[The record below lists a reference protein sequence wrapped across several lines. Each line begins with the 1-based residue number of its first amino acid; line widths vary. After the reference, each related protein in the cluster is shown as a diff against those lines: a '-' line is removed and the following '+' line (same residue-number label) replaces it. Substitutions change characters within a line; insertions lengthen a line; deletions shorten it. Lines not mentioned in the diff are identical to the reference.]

1 MTSKKEQLMNY
12 FLELLPSLLS
22 GLKMTLGVFFF
33 TIIGSVP
40 LGIIVSLGMKSEY
53 FTIRWLI
60 NGYIWVMRGTPL
72 LLQLIFVYYG
82 LGMMGISFPRFEA
95 AVIAFIINY
104 AAYLAEIFR
113 GGLQSVPRGQYD
125 AAKVLGFTKI
135 QTFFKIVLPQVIK
148 IVVPSFG
155 NEVINLVKDTS
166 LVYVIGLG
174 DILRAGNIAA
184 SRDVTLIPY
193 LLVGLIYLI
202 MTAIVTVLLR
212 RTEKRLNIWR

>member
-1 MTSKKEQLMNY
+1 MNY
-12 FLELLPSLLS
+12 LFEILPSLMS
-22 GLKMTLGVFFF
+22 GLKMTLGVFFI

-40 LGIIVSLGMKSEY
+40 LGIIVSLGMKSQY

-60 NGYIWVMRGTPL
+60 NGYIWIMRGTPL

-82 LGMMGISFPRFEA
+82 LGMMGITFPRFEA
-95 AVIAFIINY
+95 AVIAFVINY

-113 GGLQSVPRGQYD
+113 GGLQAIPRGQYD
-125 AAKVLGFTKI
+125 AAKVLGLTRT

-174 DILRAGNIAA
+174 DMLRAGNIAA
-184 SRDVTLIPY
+184 SRDVTLVPY
-193 LLVGLIYLI
+193 LLVGLIYLM
-202 MTAIVTVLLR
+202 MTAIVTVMLR
-212 RTEKRLNIWR
+212 RSENRLNRWK

>member
-1 MTSKKEQLMNY
+1 
-12 FLELLPSLLS
+12 
-22 GLKMTLGVFFF
+22 
-33 TIIGSVP
+33 
-40 LGIIVSLGMKSEY
+40 
-53 FTIRWLI
+53 
-60 NGYIWVMRGTPL
+60 
-72 LLQLIFVYYG
+72 
-82 LGMMGISFPRFEA
+82 MMGISFPRFEA
-95 AVIAFIINY
+95 AIIAFIINY

>member
-1 MTSKKEQLMNY
+1 MNY
-12 FLELLPSLLS
+12 FLEIAPNLLA
-22 GLKMTLGVFFF
+22 GLKMTLGVFFL

-53 FTIRWLI
+53 FTVRWLI
-60 NGYIWVMRGTPL
+60 NGYIWIMRGTPL

-82 LGMMGISFPRFEA
+82 LGMMGITFPRFEA

-125 AAKVLGFTKI
+125 AARVLGFTRT

-184 SRDVTLIPY
+184 SRDVTLVPY
-193 LLVGLIYLI
+193 LLVGLIYLL

-212 RTEKRLNIWR
+212 RSEKRLNIWR

>member
-1 MTSKKEQLMNY
+1 MNY
-12 FLELLPSLLS
+12 LLEILPSLMS
-22 GLKMTLGVFFF
+22 GLKMTLGVFFI
-33 TIIGSVP
+33 TIIVSVP
-40 LGIIVSLGMKSEY
+40 LGILVALGMKSPY

-82 LGMMGISFPRFEA
+82 LGMMGITFPRFEA
-95 AVIAFIINY
+95 AAIAFIVNY

-113 GGLQSVPRGQYD
+113 GGLQAIPRGQYD
-125 AAKVLGFTKI
+125 AAKVLGFTRV
-135 QTFFKIVLPQVIK
+135 QTFFKIILPQVIK
-148 IVVPSFG
+148 IIVPSFG

-193 LLVGLIYLI
+193 LLVGLIYLL

>member
-1 MTSKKEQLMNY
+1 MSYLTTI
-12 FLELLPSLLS
+12 LPSLLA
-22 GLKMTLGVFFF
+22 GLKTTLGVFFL

-40 LGIIVSLGMKSEY
+40 LGILVSLGMKSPY

-60 NGYIWVMRGTPL
+60 NGYIWIVRGTPL
-72 LLQLIFVYYG
+72 LLQLIFIYYG
-82 LGMMGISFPRFEA
+82 LGMMGIAFPRFEA
-95 AVIAFIINY
+95 AIIAFIINY

-125 AAKVLGFTKI
+125 AAKVLGFSKI
-135 QTFFKIVLPQVIK
+135 QTFFKIILPQVVK

-184 SRDVTLIPY
+184 SRDVTLMPY

-202 MTAIVTVLLR
+202 MTAVVTLLLR
-212 RTEKRLNIWR
+212 RSETVLNTWR

>member
-1 MTSKKEQLMNY
+1 MNY
-12 FLELLPSLLS
+12 LLEILPSLMS
-22 GLKMTLGVFFF
+22 GLKMTLGVFFI

-40 LGIIVSLGMKSEY
+40 LGIIVSLGMKSQY

-60 NGYIWVMRGTPL
+60 NGYIWIMRGTPL

-82 LGMMGISFPRFEA
+82 LGMMGITFPRFEA
-95 AVIAFIINY
+95 AVIAFVINY

-113 GGLQSVPRGQYD
+113 GGLQAIPRGQYD
-125 AAKVLGFTKI
+125 AAKVLGLTRT

-174 DILRAGNIAA
+174 DMLRAGNIAA
-184 SRDVTLIPY
+184 SRDVTLVPY
-193 LLVGLIYLI
+193 LLVGLIYLM
-202 MTAIVTVLLR
+202 MTAIVTVMLR
-212 RTEKRLNIWR
+212 RSENRLNRWK

>member
-1 MTSKKEQLMNY
+1 MNY
-12 FLELLPSLLS
+12 LLEILPSLMS
-22 GLKMTLGVFFF
+22 GLKMTLGVFFI

-40 LGIIVSLGMKSEY
+40 LGIIVALGMKSPY

-82 LGMMGISFPRFEA
+82 LGMMGITFPRFEA
-95 AVIAFIINY
+95 AAIAFIVNY

-113 GGLQSVPRGQYD
+113 GGLQAVPRGQYD
-125 AAKVLGFTKI
+125 AAKVLGFTRM
-135 QTFFKIVLPQVIK
+135 QTFFKIILPQVIK

-174 DILRAGNIAA
+174 DLLRAGNIAA

-193 LLVGLIYLI
+193 LLVGLIYLL
-202 MTAIVTVLLR
+202 MTAVVTVLLR
-212 RTEKRLNIWR
+212 RSETRLNSWR

>member
-1 MTSKKEQLMNY
+1 
-12 FLELLPSLLS
+12 
-22 GLKMTLGVFFF
+22 
-33 TIIGSVP
+33 
-40 LGIIVSLGMKSEY
+40 
-53 FTIRWLI
+53 
-60 NGYIWVMRGTPL
+60 
-72 LLQLIFVYYG
+72 
-82 LGMMGISFPRFEA
+82 MGISFPRFEA

>member
-1 MTSKKEQLMNY
+1 MNY
-12 FLELLPSLLS
+12 LLEILPSLMS
-22 GLKMTLGVFFF
+22 GLKMTLGVFFI

-40 LGIIVSLGMKSEY
+40 LGILVALGMKSPY

-82 LGMMGISFPRFEA
+82 LWMMGITFPRFEA
-95 AVIAFIINY
+95 AAIAFIVNY

-113 GGLQSVPRGQYD
+113 GGLQAIPRGQYD
-125 AAKVLGFTKI
+125 AAKVLGFTRV
-135 QTFFKIVLPQVIK
+135 QTFFKIILPQVIK
-148 IVVPSFG
+148 IIVPSFG

-174 DILRAGNIAA
+174 DLLRAGNIAA
-184 SRDVTLIPY
+184 SRDVTLVPY
-193 LLVGLIYLI
+193 LLVGLIYLL

-212 RTEKRLNIWR
+212 RSETRLNSWR

>member
-1 MTSKKEQLMNY
+1 MNY

-22 GLKMTLGVFFF
+22 GLKMTLGLFFF
-33 TIIGSVP
+33 TIIGSIP

-60 NGYIWVMRGTPL
+60 NGYIWIMRGTPL

-95 AVIAFIINY
+95 AIIAFIINY

>member
-1 MTSKKEQLMNY
+1 MNY
-12 FLELLPSLLS
+12 LLEILPSLMS
-22 GLKMTLGVFFF
+22 GLKMTLGVFFI

-40 LGIIVSLGMKSEY
+40 LGIIVALGMKSPY

-82 LGMMGISFPRFEA
+82 LGMMGITFPRFEA
-95 AVIAFIINY
+95 AAIAFIVNY

-113 GGLQSVPRGQYD
+113 GGVQVIPRGQYD
-125 AAKVLGFTKI
+125 AAKVLGFTRV
-135 QTFFKIVLPQVIK
+135 QTFFKIILPQVIK
-148 IVVPSFG
+148 IIVPSFG

-174 DILRAGNIAA
+174 DLLRAGNIAA
-184 SRDVTLIPY
+184 SRDVTLVPY
-193 LLVGLIYLI
+193 LLVGLIYLL
-202 MTAIVTVLLR
+202 MTAVVTVLLR
-212 RTEKRLNIWR
+212 RSETRLNSWR

>member
-1 MTSKKEQLMNY
+1 MNY
-12 FLELLPSLLS
+12 LLEILPSLMS
-22 GLKMTLGVFFF
+22 GLKMTLGVFFI

-40 LGIIVSLGMKSEY
+40 LGIIVALGMKSPY

-82 LGMMGISFPRFEA
+82 LGMMGITFPRFEA
-95 AVIAFIINY
+95 AAIAFIVNY

-113 GGLQSVPRGQYD
+113 GGLQAIPRGQYD
-125 AAKVLGFTKI
+125 AAKVLGFTRV
-135 QTFFKIVLPQVIK
+135 QTFFKIILPQVIK
-148 IVVPSFG
+148 IIVPSFG

-174 DILRAGNIAA
+174 DLLRAGNIAA
-184 SRDVTLIPY
+184 SRDVTLVPY
-193 LLVGLIYLI
+193 LLVGLIYLL

-212 RTEKRLNIWR
+212 RSETRLNSWR

>member
-1 MTSKKEQLMNY
+1 MNY
-12 FLELLPSLLS
+12 LLEILPSLMS
-22 GLKMTLGVFFF
+22 GLKMTLGVFFI

-40 LGIIVSLGMKSEY
+40 LGILVALGMKSPY

-82 LGMMGISFPRFEA
+82 LGMMGITFPRFEA
-95 AVIAFIINY
+95 AAIAFIVNY

-113 GGLQSVPRGQYD
+113 GGLQAIPRGQYD
-125 AAKVLGFTKI
+125 AAKVLGFTRV
-135 QTFFKIVLPQVIK
+135 QTFFNIILPQVIK
-148 IVVPSFG
+148 IIVPSFG

-174 DILRAGNIAA
+174 DLLRAGNIAA
-184 SRDVTLIPY
+184 SRDVTLVPY
-193 LLVGLIYLI
+193 LLVGLIYLL

-212 RTEKRLNIWR
+212 RSETRLNSWR

>member
-1 MTSKKEQLMNY
+1 MNY
-12 FLELLPSLLS
+12 LLEILPSLMS
-22 GLKMTLGVFFF
+22 GLKMTLGVFFI

-40 LGIIVSLGMKSEY
+40 LGILVALGMKSPY

-82 LGMMGISFPRFEA
+82 LGMMGITFPRFEA
-95 AVIAFIINY
+95 AAIAFIVNY

-113 GGLQSVPRGQYD
+113 GGLQAIPRGQYD
-125 AAKVLGFTKI
+125 AAKVLGFTRV
-135 QTFFKIVLPQVIK
+135 QTFFKIILPQVIK

-174 DILRAGNIAA
+174 DLLRAGNIAA
-184 SRDVTLIPY
+184 SRDVTLVPY
-193 LLVGLIYLI
+193 LLVGLIYLL

-212 RTEKRLNIWR
+212 RSETRLNSWR

>member
-1 MTSKKEQLMNY
+1 MNY

-33 TIIGSVP
+33 TIIGSIP

-60 NGYIWVMRGTPL
+60 NGYIWIMRGTPL

-95 AVIAFIINY
+95 AIIAFIINY
-104 AAYLAEIFR
+104 AAYLAAIFR